1 MALRN
6 FFIIMNTF
14 TALPFPFLTPK
25 IKIEKVRGL
34 FPLVLPSRGV
44 TRLSLS
50 THFFMWFLTTN
61 NPSPYEKSF
70 FLFKLSLRT
79 VFTVLLQLAMLLLCF
94 SSCLFL
100 SYNGCLCLFCVIF
113 EKKNPVTKIDRLS

>member
-14 TALPFPFLTPK
+14 TALPFPFPTPK

-70 FLFKLSLRT
+70 FLFTLSLRT
-79 VFTVLLQLAMLLLCF
+79 VFTILLQLAMLLLCF
-94 SSCLFL
+94 FFPVYFCLIMGAYVYFALFL
-100 SYNGCLCLFCVIF
+100 
-113 EKKNPVTKIDRLS
+113 KKKTLLLK

>member
-6 FFIIMNTF
+6 FLIIMNTF
-14 TALPFPFLTPK
+14 TALPFPFPTPK

-50 THFFMWFLTTN
+50 THFFYVVPYNKQSITIREIIFLVYIIPENGIYSFTTI
-61 NPSPYEKSF
+61 SYVALMFF
-70 FLFKLSLRT
+70 FLSIF
-79 VFTVLLQLAMLLLCF
+79 VL
-94 SSCLFL
+94 
-100 SYNGCLCLFCVIF
+100 
-113 EKKNPVTKIDRLS
+113 